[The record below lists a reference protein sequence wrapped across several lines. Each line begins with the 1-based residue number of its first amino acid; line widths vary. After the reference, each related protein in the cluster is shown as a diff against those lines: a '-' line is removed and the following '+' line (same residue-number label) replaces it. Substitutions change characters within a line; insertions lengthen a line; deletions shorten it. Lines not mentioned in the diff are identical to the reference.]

1 MKWSKSFLF
10 TLRDAP
16 ADAEIDSHKLMMRAG
31 LIRKVAPGI
40 YSYGTLALRAIRKFE
55 NIVREELNKRGAQEI
70 LMPVVHPAELWQ
82 ETGRYEQMGAGLLK
96 FKNRNDQN
104 FVLGAT
110 HEEVVTDYVRK
121 DVKSYRDLPF
131 NLYQIQ
137 TKYRDEIR
145 PRFGLM
151 RCREFIMKDAYS
163 FDENSEGALKT
174 YQVMYDAYCSIFDRL
189 GLKYRIVQAD
199 AGNIGGSQTHEFQV
213 LADAGEDHLMVC
225 NKCDFAANIEVS
237 PAIDKENKKSHEADK
252 PLETFATPGLKTIA
266 DLSKALK
273 VPESE
278 LVKTLF
284 FATNEGDVKLGVKP
298 VAVLLRG
305 SDELNPIKLKNI
317 LGLSNPPLMLT
328 EREVQETTGAMPG
341 SCGPV
346 GLKIPIYMDVGVSG
360 LKNFVVGA
368 NKDDFHLKNV
378 NADRDFKAFKV
389 ADLRL
394 TKEGDRCPKCDGH
407 LQSVRGIEVGHVFYL
422 GTKYSIAMNASFLA
436 QDGQSKP
443 MEMGCY
449 GIGITRTVQ
458 AAIEQSHDKDG
469 IIWPVS
475 IAPIHVHI
483 CLLDPQDEEVKQAAE
498 IIYSELKSHGLDCL
512 LDDRDERPGVKFKD
526 ADLIG
531 APLRINVGARALKAG
546 ELELVIRQTKE
557 VRKVPIA
564 NCVEEATSFIRA
576 ARSSAST
583 PRMSL

>member
-1 MKWSKSFLF
+1 MRWSKSFLF

-40 YSYGTLALRAIRKFE
+40 YSYGTLGLKAIRKFE

-96 FKNRNDQN
+96 FKNRNDQA

-174 YQVMYDAYCSIFDRL
+174 YQIMYDAYCAIFDRL

-225 NKCDFAANIEVS
+225 NKCDFAANIEVA
-237 PAIDKENKKSHEADK
+237 PALDREIKQSHDGEKA
-252 PLETFATPGLKTIA
+252 LETFATPGLKQISS
-266 DLSKALK
+266 LSKALSI
-273 VPESE
+273 PENE

-284 FATNEGDVKLGVKP
+284 FASNEGDPALGIMP
-298 VAVLLRG
+298 IAILLRG
-305 SDELNPIKLKNI
+305 SDELNPIKLKNL

-328 EREVQETTGAMPG
+328 DKEVNEATGAYPG

-346 GLKIPIYMDVGVSG
+346 GLKIPIYVDQGVAG
-360 LKNFVVGA
+360 FKNFIVGA
-368 NKDDFHLKNV
+368 NKDGFHMRNV
-378 NADRDFKAFKV
+378 NFGRDFKPTKT

-394 TKEGDRCPKCDGH
+394 TKAGDSCPKCDGS
-407 LQSVRGIEVGHVFYL
+407 LQSMRGIEVGHVFYL
-422 GTKYSIAMNASFLA
+422 GTKYSIAMNANFLA
-436 QDGQSKP
+436 QDGSSKP
-443 MEMGCY
+443 MEMGCF

-469 IIWPVS
+469 IIWPMS
-475 IAPIHVHI
+475 IAPIQVHI
-483 CLLDPQDEEVKQAAE
+483 CLLDPLDEEVKQAAE
-498 IIYSELKSHGLDCL
+498 IIYSELKSHGIDCL
-512 LDDRDERPGVKFKD
+512 LDDRDERAGVKFKD

-557 VRKVPIA
+557 VRKIQVA
-564 NCVEEATSFIRA
+564 QCVEESLGFVRA
-576 ARSSAST
+576 ARSSSGT
-583 PRMSL
+583 PRMTL

>member
-1 MKWSKSFLF
+1 MRWSKSFLF

-40 YSYGTLALRAIRKFE
+40 YTFGTLGLRAVRKFE
-55 NIVREELNKRGAQEI
+55 AIVREELNKRGAQEI

-96 FKNRNDQN
+96 FKNRNDQA

-163 FDENSEGALKT
+163 FDENSEGALKQ
-174 YQVMYDAYCSIFDRL
+174 YQVMYDAYCAIFDRL

-225 NKCDFAANIEVS
+225 NKCDFAANIEVA
-237 PAIDKENKKSHEADK
+237 PALDRDSKQSHDPEKA
-252 PLETFATPGLKTIA
+252 LETFATPNLKQISS
-266 DLSKALK
+266 LSKALSI
-273 VPESE
+273 PENE

-284 FATNEGDVKLGVKP
+284 FASNEGDPKLGTKP
-298 VAVLLRG
+298 VAILLRG
-305 SDELNPIKLKNI
+305 NDELNPVKLKNL

-328 EREVQETTGAMPG
+328 DKEVQETTGAYPG

-346 GLKIPIYMDVGVSG
+346 GLKIPVYADTGVAG
-360 LKNFVVGA
+360 FKNFIVGA
-368 NKDDFHLKNV
+368 NIDGFHMKNV
-378 NADRDFKAFKV
+378 NFGRDV
-389 ADLRL
+389 NLTQTADLRL
-394 TKEGDRCPKCDGH
+394 TKEGDRCPKCDGS
-407 LQSVRGIEVGHVFYL
+407 LKSVRGIEVGHVFYL
-422 GTKYSIAMNASFLA
+422 GTKYSVAMNASFL
-436 QDGQSKP
+436 DREGQSKP

-469 IIWPVS
+469 IIWPIS
-475 IAPIHVHI
+475 IAPIQVHI

-498 IIYSELKSHGLDCL
+498 IIYSELKSHGADCL
-512 LDDRDERPGVKFKD
+512 LDDRDERAGVKFKD

-531 APLRINVGARALKAG
+531 APLRINVGSRALKAG

-557 VRKVPIA
+557 TRKIA
-564 NCVEEATSFIRA
+564 ITQCVDEAMGFIRA
-576 ARSSAST
+576 GRNSSVT
-583 PRMSL
+583 PRMTL